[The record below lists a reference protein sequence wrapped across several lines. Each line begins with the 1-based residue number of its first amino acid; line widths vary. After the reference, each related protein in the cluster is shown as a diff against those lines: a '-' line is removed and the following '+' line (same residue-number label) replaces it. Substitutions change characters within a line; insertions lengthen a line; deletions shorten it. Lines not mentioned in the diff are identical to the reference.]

1 MVSNENSSVEL
12 DCVRNEDGIDVFKR
26 FYVCFNILRKTWKE
40 NCRPLIG
47 VDGCF
52 LKSKLKGQLLV
63 AMGRDADNVI
73 YPIAWAVVQVENKDN
88 WLWFARK
95 IKIDLG
101 LNEGDGFIM
110 VSDRQKVTS
119 HIYFCFDNLFTIT
132 IGS

>member
-1 MVSNENSSVEL
+1 MAL
-12 DCVRNEDGIDVFKR
+12 
-26 FYVCFNILRKTWKE
+26 
-40 NCRPLIG
+40 
-47 VDGCF
+47 
-52 LKSKLKGQLLV
+52 
-63 AMGRDADNVI
+63 GRDADNAI

-119 HIYFCFDNLFTIT
+119 HIYFCFDNLLHYNYRFIR
-132 IGS
+132 IFLVFVGVDCGC